1 MIVARE
7 EVGGRPALAGT
18 DFTFLPGDPPRS
30 GHFAAFRLGT
40 DQGQELTDE
49 PMAAL
54 GRPVTIEL
62 ALPAGTSVRRRRV
75 PAVLL
80 PVTTALALLLDVE
93 GSPTMTATARTWA
106 SVMTAGLGL
115 VARDGFVRRSART
128 AWTPGAP
135 ARWPR
140 ATTSWSNVWPKP
152 CRPWPTPSPS
162 KM

>member
-1 MIVARE
+1 
-7 EVGGRPALAGT
+7 
-18 DFTFLPGDPPRS
+18 
-30 GHFAAFRLGT
+30 
-40 DQGQELTDE
+40 
-49 PMAAL
+49 MAAL
-54 GRPVTIEL
+54 GQPVTIEL

-93 GSPTMTATARTWA
+93 ASPTITATALIWA

-115 VARDGFVRRSART
+115 VARDGFILRSARV
-128 AWTPGAP
+128 AWTPGRRP
-135 ARWPR
+135 AGPEDRIL
-140 ATTSWSNVWPKP
+140 SDVWPKP